1 MNSNLQQAPAF
12 VFKQQRMNIFLSE
25 ILTHLRDGQMSLPE
39 VAQQLRTLGLNVE
52 QVCVD
57 LQQAA
62 NEKMIDEAAAEQ
74 LIDAL
79 RSKTDN
85 SVAVGNSAP
94 TLLRTIAAMEPES
107 PTLVPQAT
115 GDNLMQFGTGSAPAS
130 HPKTD
135 VMHDR
140 LHAAFGTR
148 RESAYPPL
156 QVVPGAVI
164 RERFVLKERIGQG
177 GMGVVFSAID
187 RRKTEARDPNPLVAI
202 KILDAELALYEKA
215 WMALQREARKAQT
228 LAHPNIVTVY
238 DFDRDAGTAYMTME
252 LLEGHSLESLV
263 REARRNKPDPKLV
276 MPVIIGMAEGLAY
289 AHRNGIVHAD
299 LKPGN
304 VFVTNDNVVKLL
316 DFGIAR
322 AIPAF
327 VEKQAVKD
335 NFDAVALG
343 AYTATY
349 ATAEMMQA
357 ADPDASDDVYGLA
370 LIAYELLTGYHP
382 YQRQSAVDAQKNQLV
397 PAPIKGLTH
406 RQWRVL
412 ERSLRFSRRERPRD
426 AGAFLRELNGY
437 SRLQQA
443 LFAGLAV
450 LALVAGFF
458 AYQSYREA
466 GPAIAFSSLPVS
478 TQQQFNTYLSSGNEL
493 WDFYE
498 REHNLMA
505 LQDAVDQYAKAYA
518 LHPRNRAAT
527 FALRR
532 AADAGLKALASRP
545 EEQRELAKM
554 MSERSDYL
562 ASYEPVREALK

>member
-1 MNSNLQQAPAF
+1 
-12 VFKQQRMNIFLSE
+12 MNIFLSE
-25 ILTHLRDGQMSLPE
+25 VLTHLRDGQMSLPE
-39 VAQQLRTLGLNVE
+39 IAQQLRTLGGDVE
-52 QVCVD
+52 QLCAD
-57 LQQAA
+57 LKQAST
-62 NEKMIDEAAAEQ
+62 ERLIDEAAAEQ

-79 RSKTDN
+79 RVRT
-85 SVAVGNSAP
+85 GNALAADAGAP
-94 TLLRTIAAMEPES
+94 TLLRTISAMEPES
-107 PTLVPQAT
+107 PTLVPHAN
-115 GDNLMQFGTGSAPAS
+115 GDSIVNFGTGPVPGS

-140 LHAAFGTR
+140 LAAAFGTR
-148 RESAYPPL
+148 AERAAAPL

-187 RRKTEARDPNPLVAI
+187 RRKTEARDPNPVVAI

-238 DFDRDAGTAYMTME
+238 DFDRDNGTAYMTME
-252 LLEGHSLESLV
+252 LLEGRSLESLV
-263 REARRNKPDPKLV
+263 REARRNKPDPKTV
-276 MPVIIGMAEGLAY
+276 WPVIIGMAEGLAY

-327 VEKQAVKD
+327 AEKQAIKD
-335 NFDAVALG
+335 SFDAVSLG

-357 ADPDASDDVYGLA
+357 ADPDASDDVYGLG

-382 YQRQSAVDAQKNQLV
+382 YQRNSAVDAQQKKLI
-397 PAPIKGLTH
+397 PEPIKGLTR

-412 ERSLRFSRRERPRD
+412 ERSLRFSRSERPRD
-426 AGAFLRELNGY
+426 AAEFLRELTGIT
-437 SRLQQA
+437 RLQQA
-443 LFAGLAV
+443 LIAGVAV
-450 LALVAGFF
+450 LTLVAGFF
-458 AYQSYREA
+458 AYQSYQEA
-466 GPAIAFSSLPVS
+466 GPAIAFNSLPTS
-478 TQQQFNTYLSSGNEL
+478 SQQQFNAYLSSGNEL
-493 WDFYE
+493 WSFYE
-498 REHNLMA
+498 RDRNLLA

-527 FALRR
+527 RALRR
-532 AADAGLKALASRP
+532 AADAGLQALAAQP
-545 EEQRELAKM
+545 EQQHELAKM

-562 ASYEPVREALK
+562 ASYEPVRAALK